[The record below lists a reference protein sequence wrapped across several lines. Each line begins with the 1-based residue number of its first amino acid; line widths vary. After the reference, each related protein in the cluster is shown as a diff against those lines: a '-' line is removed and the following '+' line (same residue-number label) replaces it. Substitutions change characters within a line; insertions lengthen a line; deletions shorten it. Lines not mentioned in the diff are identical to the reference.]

1 MKELVKKTLPKEELE
16 KLKTP
21 EFLYFHSQT
30 KGNIKDFRKFAKND
44 IEILYAIKANN
55 YPKLIDAFV
64 DEGYGFEIASI
75 EELNFLLKRGADPK
89 RISFSSPSK
98 LVKDLKQASAKGIR
112 YYVFDSEIEAEKI
125 VKYVENPILI
135 ARVSTPSKHSVFDL
149 SSKYGF
155 DDKGFK
161 RALRKAKEN
170 DWPVKGITFHVG
182 SQNNALGAWKQSLKK
197 IKDFIEIADE
207 FGFSVDYLNLGGG
220 IPAKYNG
227 KTRPVDYYIKGICD
241 LVKDLRKKYDFK
253 KVFIE
258 PGRALSANTM
268 VLVTEVIDI
277 KSYKSPPIAIVDTSV
292 FTGIIEPLE
301 HFEYPILSLN
311 QIYKNP
317 HIKPTKFYKLG
328 GSSCDGYDII
338 HRKALLPKNLDVGNK
353 LVILYAGAYTF
364 VYEKFHMKSYAK
376 IADV

>member
-1 MKELVKKTLPKEELE
+1 MKELVKKTLTREKLE

-30 KGNIKDFRKFAKND
+30 KKNIKDFRKFAKNN
-44 IEILYAIKANN
+44 IEILYAVKASN
-55 YPKLIDAFV
+55 YPKLVDAFV
-64 DEGYGFEIASI
+64 DEGYGFEIASV

-89 RISFSSPSK
+89 KTSFSSPSK
-98 LVKDLKQASAKGIR
+98 LVKDLKQASAKGVR
-112 YYVFDSEIEAEKI
+112 YYVFDSEVEAEKI
-125 VKYVENPILI
+125 VKYVKNPILI

-155 DDKGFK
+155 DDKGLK
-161 RALRKAKEN
+161 KALRKAKGEN
-170 DWPVKGITFHVG
+170 WPVKGITFHVG

-197 IKDFIEIADE
+197 IEKFIDMANE
-207 FGFSVDYLNLGGG
+207 FNFSIEYLNLGGG
-220 IPAKYNG
+220 IPIKYNG
-227 KTRPVDYYIKGICD
+227 RTKSVDYYINGICD
-241 LVKDLRKKYDFK
+241 LVKDLRKKYHFK

-277 KSYKSPPIAIVDTSV
+277 KPYKRPPIAIVDTSV

-301 HFEYPILSLN
+301 HFEYPILSLS

-317 HIKPTKFYKLG
+317 HKKPTKFYKLG
-328 GSSCDGYDII
+328 GNSCDGYDII
-338 HRKALLPKNLDVGNK
+338 HRKASLPKNLDVGNK

-376 IADV
+376 IAEV

>member
-1 MKELVKKTLPKEELE
+1 MKDLIKQNFCKEDFE

-21 EFLYFHSQT
+21 QFLYFHSQT
-30 KGNIKDFRKFAKND
+30 EQNIKDFRKFAKNK

-64 DEGYGFEIASI
+64 KEGYGFEVASI
-75 EELNFLLKRGADPK
+75 EELNFLLKQGANPK

-98 LVKDLKQASAKGIR
+98 LVSDLKQASSKGVQ
-112 YYVFDSEIEAEKI
+112 YYAFDSEVEAEKI
-125 VKYVENPILI
+125 MNCVKNPLLV

-155 DDKGFK
+155 DDKGYISFLK
-161 RALRKAKEN
+161 KAQEKK
-170 DWPVKGITFHVG
+170 WPIKGLTFHVG
-182 SQNNALGAWKQSLKK
+182 SQNNALGAWRQSLKK
-197 IKDFIEIADE
+197 MKDFIELTHG
-207 FGFSVDYLNLGGG
+207 FGFTIDYLNLGGG

-227 KTRPVDYYIKGICD
+227 RTRTVDYYIDGICD
-241 LVKDLRKKYDFK
+241 LVKELRKKYRFK
-253 KVFIE
+253 RVFIE

-268 VLVTEVIDI
+268 VLVTEVIDL
-277 KSYKSPPIAIVDTSV
+277 KQYKNPPIAIVDTSV

-301 HFEYPILSLN
+301 HFEYPIVSLD

-317 HIKPTKFYKLG
+317 HVKTTKFYKLG
-328 GSSCDGYDII
+328 GNSRDGYDII
-338 HRKALLPKNLDVGNK
+338 HKKIALPKDLDIGNK

-376 IADV
+376 IADA